1 MDVYDAI
8 RSRVAVR
15 SFKPDPVPDAAL
27 DKILRAARWSP
38 SRRNRQPWRLIVI
51 KNKDTLTKLA
61 GLTSGGSYI
70 ADAPMAIAVV
80 MDDKR
85 MAQFDAGR
93 LIENMLLVAWS
104 EGIGTCMV
112 GGWDQDAV
120 KELLRN
126 TGRDGVYHRHALR
139 LPSRLRSLRQ
149 APQARLRVRPHGT
162 VLEAERPARSAG
174 REVSSGFVPIQTCP
188 LPVGMDCL

>member
-1 MDVYDAI
+1 MDVYDVI
-8 RSRVAVR
+8 RSRVSVR
-15 SFKPDPVPDAAL
+15 SFKPDPVPDAVL
-27 DKILRAARWSP
+27 DKILRAARWAP

-51 KNKDTLTKLA
+51 KDKDTLSKLA

-70 ADAPMAIAVV
+70 ANAPMAIAVA

-93 LIENMLLVAWS
+93 LIENMLLVAWN

-120 KELLRN
+120 KELLGIPEDMEFI
-126 TGRDGVYHRHALR
+126 TAMPYGYPVDSA
-139 LPSRLRSLRQ
+139 PSGKRRKPLSEF
-149 APQARLRVRPHGT
+149 VHM
-162 VLEAERPARSAG
+162 ERFS
-174 REVSSGFVPIQTCP
+174 
-188 LPVGMDCL
+188 

>member
-15 SFKPDPVPDAAL
+15 SFKPDPVPDAVL
-27 DKILRAARWSP
+27 NKILRAARWTP
-38 SRRNRQPWRLIVI
+38 SRRNRQPWHLIVI
-51 KNKDTLTKLA
+51 KDKDTLSKLA
-61 GLTSGGSYI
+61 GLTSGGAYI
-70 ADAPMAIAVV
+70 ADAPMAIAVA

-120 KELLRN
+120 KELLGIPEDMEFITAMPYGYPADSAPSGKR
-126 TGRDGVYHRHALR
+126 RKPLSEFVHMER
-139 LPSRLRSLRQ
+139 L
-149 APQARLRVRPHGT
+149 AN
-162 VLEAERPARSAG
+162 
-174 REVSSGFVPIQTCP
+174 
-188 LPVGMDCL
+188 